1 MEDLKPI
8 FALMYIFLLVIPSLP
23 KYLKYGPTASDMIR
37 DLQHLKRHRNLLGIH
52 SPFCSH
58 KKPISHA
65 IFFHYEH
72 VSLPTSSRKHS
83 RKKGNIQILKAL
95 VNICSD

>member
-8 FALMYIFLLVIPSLP
+8 FVLMYIFLLVIPSLP

-65 IFFHYEH
+65 IFSIMSMFPFP
-72 VSLPTSSRKHS
+72 LLL
-83 RKKGNIQILKAL
+83 GNILVRKEISKYLKP
-95 VNICSD
+95 